1 MIYRKRREPVAP
13 SAEEKEL
20 DSIADRIIDSAL
32 KGKELLNFSYGGGG
46 ALENLLE
53 RAKGRLPRIR

>member
-32 KGKELLNFSYGGGG
+32 KGKELLNFGYSRGRP
-46 ALENLLE
+46 LENLLE